1 VEDVSASQK
10 HITAY
15 TIHKLTYAD
24 GRAYRYLISDEA
36 RQIRYVAERTGML
49 LPSPTRLVEFFDP
62 DHNLTGRLQPP
73 DVAPWLRVTRYEL
86 FVGEEAEEPHAVI
99 LEQWRLVDILLLRL
113 PRYELQFGEH
123 RYTIRGS
130 RYGAHFYEI
139 FRPREEGGEAEE
151 ESRKVEEVEE
161 RAESMEEVE
170 GEPESEEARQDEGD
184 EEEEESAKSKVVKVG
199 QIERPA
205 AGPSYIVEA
214 EAAPLR
220 QSPLVLAALVI
231 LIDMEQFS

>member
-1 VEDVSASQK
+1 VEDASAPQQ
-10 HITAY
+10 HATAY

-24 GRAYRYLISDEA
+24 GRAYRYPISDET

-62 DHNLTGRLQPP
+62 DHNLAGRLQPP
-73 DVAPWLRVTRYEL
+73 DVLPWLRVMCYEL
-86 FVGEEAEEPHAVI
+86 FVGEETEEPHAMI
-99 LEQWRLVDILLLRL
+99 QEQWRLVDILLLRL
-113 PRYELQFGEH
+113 PRYELQLGKH
-123 RYTIRGS
+123 RYIIRGS

-139 FRPREEGGEAEE
+139 FRPREEGEEAEE
-151 ESRKVEEVEE
+151 EEAKEAEGAEDAEATEEVEE
-161 RAESMEEVE
+161 
-170 GEPESEEARQDEGD
+170 EPQSAEARQDEGD
-184 EEEEESAKSKVVKVG
+184 EEEEGKKPKAVKVG

-231 LIDMEQFS
+231 LIDVEQFS